1 VQSTGGKSTPEQL
14 SHRAKRPIARCA
26 HMAYSRNFFLLRLVI
41 DMGNQISV
49 LFVCM
54 GNICRSPTA
63 EGVFRHQVQ
72 AVGLGD
78 RFVIDS
84 AGTHAY
90 HIGDAPDP
98 RSIEAAAR
106 RGYDLSAQRARK
118 VMARDFEE
126 FDHVLAMDRDN
137 LRRLAAACPPE
148 HAHKL
153 GLFMAHA
160 SKTSSDIVPDPY
172 YGGGTDF
179 DIVIDYVED
188 ASAGLLVALT
198 AR

>member
-1 VQSTGGKSTPEQL
+1 V
-14 SHRAKRPIARCA
+14 
-26 HMAYSRNFFLLRLVI
+26 AYSHLFFVPGAVI
-41 DMGNQISV
+41 SMDHQTAV

-72 AVGLGD
+72 AAGLAD
-78 RFVIDS
+78 RFFIDS

-98 RSIEAAAR
+98 RSVQAAAR

-118 VMARDFEE
+118 VSARDFAR
-126 FDHVLAMDRDN
+126 FDHVLAMDSDN
-137 LRRLAAACPPE
+137 LRLLAAACPPQ

-160 SKTSSDIVPDPY
+160 SKSASAIVPDPY
-172 YGGGTDF
+172 YGDGDGF
-179 DIVIDYVED
+179 DTVIDYVED
-188 ASAGLLVALT
+188 AAQGLLAALAPRRETDGMMVRADPT
-198 AR
+198 AS